1 MGEGPRSRLK
11 ALSLHSSRLVFRTIV
26 RSVREEQKSFEK
38 WIV

>member
-1 MGEGPRSRLK
+1 MGEGPRSRLI

-26 RSVREEQKSFEK
+26 RSGREEQNPLEK